1 MIFTAHNEPL
11 NTHIKPKN

>member
-1 MIFTAHNEPL
+1 MIYTAHNEPL